1 MPVDEE
7 QRFENAQLKKFREE
21 KKKLLDT
28 SAEFDMLTIQQ
39 VPPSPILNQRK
50 DR

>member
-1 MPVDEE
+1 MDEE

-28 SAEFDMLTIQQ
+28 SAEFDMSTILREQ
-39 VPPSPILNQRK
+39 SLKLNYMRNG
-50 DR
+50 